1 MSSPEFT
8 RQGGTARDAAL
19 RRASNVTKW
28 VCVGAIALVGALA
41 GFVAHAKPGKSTNSN
56 GLNGSGAGSGSQSPA
71 PAQASSNAGGS
82 SSSAPSSSS
91 ISPPAAAPTPAPA
104 PAPVAPTTSGGS

>member
-1 MSSPEFT
+1 MNSSEFT

-41 GFVAHAKPGKSTNSN
+41 GFVAHAKPGKSTNAN
-56 GLNGSGAGSGSQSPA
+56 GSNGSGTGSGSQSPA
-71 PAQASSNAGGS
+71 PAQTSSNAGGS
-82 SSSAPSSSS
+82 SSTPSSSS
-91 ISPPAAAPTPAPA
+91 LSPPAAAPTPAPT
-104 PAPVAPTTSGGS
+104 PAPVAPATSGGS